1 MNYTSELFKKM
12 DLAHYVNLDE
22 KIQTK
27 GDGISEVEAYLALKL
42 DKVEGT
48 IEGMT
53 AQDAA
58 EKRYLGD
65 KLLELDET
73 IRFKTYLHLVK
84 KKHDAIENSRHEEAK
99 IYMDVQTELKE
110 RLNPLYADNPFLM
123 MMIDFY
129 ETQGKEE
136 SQAEYAFE
144 QSLLKI
150 VDLNDEMELGT
161 FDKLYGYILTMY
173 AFKNWKRTSDEAKD
187 FDQYYE
193 NLDDWELTV
202 KRRSIKRIL
211 D

>member
-1 MNYTSELFKKM
+1 M
-12 DLAHYVNLDE
+12 DLTHYANLDE

-27 GDGISEVEAYLALKL
+27 GDGISEIEAYLALKL
-42 DKVEGT
+42 DRVEET

-53 AQDAA
+53 SQDAA

-84 KKHDAIENSRHEEAK
+84 KKHDAIEKGYHEEAK
-99 IYMDVQTELKE
+99 IYMDVQKELKD
-110 RLNPLYADNPFLM
+110 RLNPFYSDNPALM
-123 MMIDFY
+123 LMVDFY

-144 QSLLKI
+144 QSILEI
-150 VDLNDEMELGT
+150 VDLNADMELGT
-161 FDKLYGYILTMY
+161 FDKLYGLILTMY
-173 AFKNWKRTSDEAKD
+173 SFKNWKRTSDEAKG
-187 FDQYYE
+187 FDEYYE

-211 D
+211 G

>member
-1 MNYTSELFKKM
+1 M
-12 DLAHYVNLDE
+12 DLAHYANLDE

>member
-1 MNYTSELFKKM
+1 
-12 DLAHYVNLDE
+12 
-22 KIQTK
+22 
-27 GDGISEVEAYLALKL
+27 VEAYLALKL

>member
-12 DLAHYVNLDE
+12 DLAHYANLDE